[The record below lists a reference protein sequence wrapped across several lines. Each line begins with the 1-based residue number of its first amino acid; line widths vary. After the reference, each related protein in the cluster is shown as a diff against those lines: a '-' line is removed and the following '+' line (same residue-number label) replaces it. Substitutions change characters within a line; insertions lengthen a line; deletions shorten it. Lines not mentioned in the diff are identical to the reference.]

1 MSNASSSRRWKS
13 APFFNQAIP
22 PRDNVNTVVLT
33 EVNSASLAEQ
43 AYVALEAKL
52 VTLQLEPGAL
62 VSEGDL
68 IGMTGIGRT
77 PVREA
82 IQRLAQQELFQVI
95 PRKGLLVAP
104 VSRAGMLSILE
115 TRKPLERLIVHRAA
129 LNARDE
135 QRSGL
140 SAIAREF
147 ATSNERFDE
156 FLRLDHELD
165 VLLDECA
172 ANPFASTALL
182 PLRSHSR
189 RFWYFHRA
197 QIQLADAIA
206 AHAQMARLVARR
218 DFNGAQ
224 KASDGI
230 IAVLER
236 LASSV
241 DRVS

>member
-1 MSNASSSRRWKS
+1 MNNTALREINA
-13 APFFNQAIP
+13 
-22 PRDNVNTVVLT
+22 T
-33 EVNSASLAEQ
+33 SLAEQ
-43 AYVALEAKL
+43 AYTLLEEKL
-52 VTLQLEPGAL
+52 VTLQLQPGAL

-68 IGMTGIGRT
+68 IEMTGIGRT

-82 IQRLAQQELFQVI
+82 IQRLAQQELFHVI
-95 PRKGLLVAP
+95 PRKGLLVSP
-104 VSRAGMLSILE
+104 VSRTGMLNILE

-135 QRSGL
+135 QRGGL
-140 SAIAREF
+140 SAIARQL
-147 ATSNERFDE
+147 TVSYERFEE

-165 VLLDECA
+165 MLLDECA
-172 ANPFASTALL
+172 ANPFASAALA

-197 QIQLADAIA
+197 QIQLSDAIA

-236 LASSV
+236 LAGSV
-241 DRVS
+241 DRMS

>member
-1 MSNASSSRRWKS
+1 MNNTALREINA
-13 APFFNQAIP
+13 
-22 PRDNVNTVVLT
+22 T
-33 EVNSASLAEQ
+33 SLAEQ
-43 AYVALEAKL
+43 AYTLLEEKL
-52 VTLQLEPGAL
+52 VTLQLQPGAL

-68 IGMTGIGRT
+68 IEMTGIGRT

-82 IQRLAQQELFQVI
+82 IQRLAQQELFHVI
-95 PRKGLLVAP
+95 PRKGLLVSP
-104 VSRAGMLSILE
+104 VSRTGMLNILE

-135 QRSGL
+135 QRGGL
-140 SAIAREF
+140 SAIARQL
-147 ATSNERFDE
+147 AVSYERFEE

-165 VLLDECA
+165 MLLDECA
-172 ANPFASTALL
+172 ANPFASAALA

-197 QIQLADAIA
+197 QIQLSDAIA

-236 LASSV
+236 LAGSV
-241 DRVS
+241 DRMS

>member
-1 MSNASSSRRWKS
+1 M
-13 APFFNQAIP
+13 
-22 PRDNVNTVVLT
+22 NTVVLR
-33 EVNSASLAEQ
+33 EVNASSLAEQ
-43 AYVALEAKL
+43 AYTLLEEKL

-68 IGMTGIGRT
+68 IEMTRIGRT

-95 PRKGLLVAP
+95 PRKGLLVSP
-104 VSRAGMLSILE
+104 VSRSGMLNILE
-115 TRKPLERLIVHRAA
+115 TRKPLERLVVHRAA

-135 QRSGL
+135 QRGGL
-140 SAIAREF
+140 SAIARQF
-147 ATSNERFDE
+147 ATAHERFDE

-172 ANPFASTALL
+172 GNPFTAAALA

-189 RFWYFHRA
+189 RFWYFHRM
-197 QIQLADAIA
+197 QIQLSDAIS

-236 LASSV
+236 LV
-241 DRVS
+241 GGLDRIS